1 MTSDR
6 TGLRE
11 RYPASWRWLRIA
23 RRIDGWLTDAEGNA
37 LFELTRRRAPE
48 RNAVVVELGSWQGK
62 SSVLL
67 AAGLCGKQNPGLFCV
82 DPFGKDENPRY
93 QQIYYEPLIS
103 SMHLSLEEAFR
114 RNIRRCGLGQIV
126 QPIKAYSFDAVRGW
140 HKPVDL
146 LFIDAN
152 HDYESVHR
160 DLLLWARFVKV
171 DGVVVLH
178 DVSVSWE
185 GPSRVMAEDLQ
196 PPYFGGLEQVDSL
209 LWATKTSADPLP
221 EHPHVTVTTIPK
233 ADFDARQREIAR
245 MLADRNSLD
254 EKLRQTQA
262 ESSQLGEELRRA
274 QTENSRLGEEL
285 GRAQTESS
293 QLGEELRNTERELAA
308 MRRSLTWRFT
318 EPVRRWLA
326 SRLER

>member
-1 MTSDR
+1 LEGEQFQRVVQRRMTSDR

-11 RYPASWRWLRIA
+11 SYPASWRWLRIA
-23 RRIDGWLTDAEGNA
+23 RRVDGWLTDAEGNT
-37 LFELTRRRAPE
+37 LFELARRRAPE

-93 QQIYYEPLIS
+93 QQTYYEPLIS
-103 SMHLSLEEAFR
+103 SMRLSLEEAFR

-126 QPIKAYSFDAVRGW
+126 QPIKAYSFDAVRDW
-140 HKPVDL
+140 NKPVDL

-160 DLLLWARFVKV
+160 DLLLWSRFVKV
-171 DGVVVLH
+171 NGVVVLH

-196 PPYFGGLEQVDSL
+196 PPYFGGLEKVDSL
-209 LWATKTSADPLP
+209 LWATKTSAEPLP
-221 EHPHVTVTTIPK
+221 EHPHVTITTIPK
-233 ADFDARQREIAR
+233 ADFDTRQREIAR
-245 MLADRNSLD
+245 LLADRNELD
-254 EKLRQTQA
+254 GKLKLEQV
-262 ESSQLGEELRRA
+262 ENSQLGEELRRA
-274 QTENSRLGEEL
+274 QAEIGPLEEK
-285 GRAQTESS
+285 
-293 QLGEELRNTERELAA
+293 LRNTERELAA

-326 SRLER
+326 SRVER